1 MTPGETRAGPQEHP
15 LHLVPWR
22 RLLFVAGTSRR
33 RLLFVVGTR
42 RRRLLFVAGAAA
54 LAELG
59 AGFFLLLELTGAG
72 F

>member
-1 MTPGETRAGPQEHP
+1 MTPGETRAGPQERP
-15 LHLVPWR
+15 LHLVPWHK
-22 RLLFVAGTSRR
+22 LLFVAGTSRR
-33 RLLFVVGTR
+33 T
-42 RRRLLFVAGAAA
+42 LLFVAGAAA